1 MAVGLAVWGLPVLD
15 PAVPTVDGSYCAP
28 GTPSPAATAFD
39 ASDDDGDLEV
49 RHPAESEAAGEARSE
64 ESEAAWRGGERGG
77 ERGGGGEVEG
87 ACAGARAAAGR
98 APGTLGLGEE
108 PDLATD
114 GSRAGEEKGRAKEI

>member
-1 MAVGLAVWGLPVLD
+1 M
-15 PAVPTVDGSYCAP
+15 
-28 GTPSPAATAFD
+28 
-39 ASDDDGDLEV
+39 
-49 RHPAESEAAGEARSE
+49 
-64 ESEAAWRGGERGG
+64 
-77 ERGGGGEVEG
+77 EG